1 MSGAGLVGSYDA
13 GTDNRYSRSTPST
26 ASVWVAT
33 PGVAAWWQPIP
44 PLVECPVDADPAA
57 TGTATI
63 VIAVADRSTVRMRDL
78 MASASAG
85 PIRGREA
92 PMAGRR

>member
-1 MSGAGLVGSYDA
+1 LVA
-13 GTDNRYSRSTPST
+13 C
-26 ASVWVAT
+26 
-33 PGVAAWWQPIP
+33 
-44 PLVECPVDADPAA
+44 LVDADPAP

-63 VIAVADRSTVRMRDL
+63 VIAVVIAVAAVADRSTVRMRDL

-85 PIRGREA
+85 RMGGREA